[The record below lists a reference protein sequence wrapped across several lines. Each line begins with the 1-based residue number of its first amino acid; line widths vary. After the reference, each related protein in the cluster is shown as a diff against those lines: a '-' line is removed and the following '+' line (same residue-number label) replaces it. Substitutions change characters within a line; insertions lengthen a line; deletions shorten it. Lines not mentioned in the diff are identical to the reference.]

1 MKTKWIPNKQYPN
14 TYFAKVNNYEEYF
27 KLAKDLFDEFDIT
40 KEWSVDQW
48 EDKQHLFNDNIELWY
63 VFFDAPCL
71 DIDYDNI
78 EDMEDVELI
87 DPKLYDGEIR
97 NKPDEYEYPAVVV
110 FDSDLKNIMWQSMN
124 DLE

>member
-1 MKTKWIPNKQYPN
+1 MKTKWKSNKQYPN
-14 TYFAKVNNYEEYF
+14 TYFAKANNYEEYF
-27 KLAKDLFDEFDIT
+27 KLAKDLFDEFDII

-78 EDMEDVELI
+78 EDVKLVN
-87 DPKLYDGEIR
+87 PKEYDGEIR
-97 NKPDEYEYPAVVV
+97 NKPDESEYPVIVV
-110 FDSDLKNIMWQSMN
+110 FDGDLKNIMWQSLS
-124 DLE
+124 DIE